1 MNASDTPHSPTKWT
15 TWWPSLLV
23 ALPVTAIVLCLYY
36 YWFAVADRYI
46 VFLYYHNM
54 GPLVPDTTPFS
65 AETGSRYWMAGLVAG
80 GAVMMLY
87 SALSWLMG
95 RVVRNYRTPAW
106 RRVWAMCALP
116 LLIGIPVITMTTNQ
130 PTLPLLNAAQTT
142 LAALIGLALALMPA
156 KMAAERPGAL
166 LLLASD
172 GWVVMLLMVS
182 AAMFERLKPWLAS
195 GGVLYV
201 QMMVVGLIAGVVW
214 LLIMTGLRAWR
225 RTSIPSVAELFSAG
239 LCEAYLLMPLLHHV
253 SFTDGYYYISS
264 KSNFFASTVV
274 AQIAAWL
281 LVVAI
286 AVGVTRLRRQL
297 RRQLEKRR
305 IVALAEAD
313 CQRT

>member
-1 MNASDTPHSPTKWT
+1 MDTFDTSNSPTKWAL
-15 TWWPSLLV
+15 WRPSLLV
-23 ALPVTAIVLCLYY
+23 APPVTAIVLCLYY

-80 GAVMMLY
+80 GAVMALY

-106 RRVWAMCALP
+106 WRVWAVCVLP
-116 LLIGIPVITMTTNQ
+116 LLIGIPLITMTTNQ

-142 LAALIGLALALMPA
+142 LAGLIGLAFALVPA

-172 GWVVMLLMVS
+172 GWAVMLLMVN
-182 AAMFERLKPWLAS
+182 AAMFERVKQWSAR
-195 GGVLYV
+195 GRTVYV
-201 QMMVVGLIAGVVW
+201 QMMAVGLIAGVVW

-225 RTSIPSVAELFSAG
+225 RTSVPSVAALFAAG
-239 LCEAYLLMPLLHHV
+239 LCESYLLMPLAHHV

-264 KSNFFASTVV
+264 MSNFFASSIM
-274 AQIAAWL
+274 AQIVAWL
-281 LVVAI
+281 PVAAI
-286 AVGVTRLRRQL
+286 TVGVTRLRR
-297 RRQLEKRR
+297 RLEKRSPYSN
-305 IVALAEAD
+305 VTLM
-313 CQRT
+313 